1 MPFANHF
8 LVRMTWPIL
17 TAATIGTAMTATAMA
32 AAAATTATALS
43 ISGLSPF
50 PVPA

>member
-1 MPFANHF
+1 MLFANHF
-8 LVRMTWPIL
+8 VVSMTCPIL
-17 TAATIGTAMTATAMA
+17 TAATIGTAMTATAMVA
-32 AAAATTATALS
+32 AATATALS